1 MTVWSLEGGRL
12 FPVEDQLEQKQRTGK
27 GKACFPA
34 PFSPRP
40 PQKRAL
46 YFLGEKRG
54 GELHRYTGKG
64 DGGGGE
70 TNAFWHWGEESA
82 QGPSAPLGQLHSH
95 RGRLCRA
102 GTRRH
107 RCPPRAAW
115 KRLRG
120 PVRCYPHSSGPV
132 FVPLAVFRFTRSGSR
147 LLIEIKYYEVDIL
160 GKPENEGKSPEG
172 GVRKHRP
179 ESRHCR
185 VPGRWLWASPL
196 TPSTSAETEVYQ
208 CNEGPISSVSV
219 WQCGCED
226 QKKQRRG
233 ISSEA

>member
-1 MTVWSLEGGRL
+1 MLSGTGARKVPKGLQRLWVSCTLTGDACAGRDAAAPVSPEGGVEAPSRTR
-12 FPVEDQLEQKQRTGK
+12 PVLSAQQRT
-27 GKACFPA
+27 CV
-34 PFSPRP
+34 
-40 PQKRAL
+40 RA
-46 YFLGEKRG
+46 
-54 GELHRYTGKG
+54 
-64 DGGGGE
+64 
-70 TNAFWHWGEESA
+70 
-82 QGPSAPLGQLHSH
+82 
-95 RGRLCRA
+95 
-102 GTRRH
+102 
-107 RCPPRAAW
+107 
-115 KRLRG
+115 
-120 PVRCYPHSSGPV
+120 VI
-132 FVPLAVFRFTRSGSR
+132 VPLAVFRFTRSGSR

>member
-27 GKACFPA
+27 GKACFA
-34 PFSPRP
+34 TSPTP
-40 PQKRAL
+40 PKSALFPGSEPGRAEVTQVKAEGR
-46 YFLGEKRG
+46 GEM
-54 GELHRYTGKG
+54 
-64 DGGGGE
+64 
-70 TNAFWHWGEESA
+70 NAFWHWGEESA
-82 QGPSAPLGQLHSH
+82 QGPSAPLGQLYSH
-95 RGRLCRA
+95 RGRGRDAAAPVSPEGGVETPSRTRPMLSAQQRTCVRA
-102 GTRRH
+102 
-107 RCPPRAAW
+107 
-115 KRLRG
+115 
-120 PVRCYPHSSGPV
+120 VI
-132 FVPLAVFRFTRSGSR
+132 VPLAVFRFTRSGSR

-226 QKKQRRG
+226 QKKQRGG

>member
-34 PFSPRP
+34 PSPP
-40 PQKRAL
+40 APKKRAL

-64 DGGGGE
+64 GGGRQCFLALGRGKCSRAFSASGSVVRSPGTPVPGGDAAAPVSPEGGVE
-70 TNAFWHWGEESA
+70 TPSRTRPVLSA
-82 QGPSAPLGQLHSH
+82 QQ
-95 RGRLCRA
+95 RTCVRA
-102 GTRRH
+102 
-107 RCPPRAAW
+107 
-115 KRLRG
+115 
-120 PVRCYPHSSGPV
+120 VI
-132 FVPLAVFRFTRSGSR
+132 VPLAVFRFTRSGSR

-185 VPGRWLWASPL
+185 VPGP
-196 TPSTSAETEVYQ
+196 
-208 CNEGPISSVSV
+208 
-219 WQCGCED
+219 
-226 QKKQRRG
+226 
-233 ISSEA
+233 